1 MVGRSTRPAVETWCE
16 ADLLRRLC
24 RALEVADRAVRLL
37 AADGYCDPEHPAESI
52 RGEKVV
58 VEAGILL
65 LASAPASLR
74 HPEVKERLERVA
86 ATLIPHAR
94 GERVQARICLEPALA
109 LDHAAAHVCLS
120 RVGFPDPRV
129 DRLLQASL
137 RAEAAGSRERSPH
150 RQLEQEWLQRV
161 WGPGVSYVQRDP
173 NLPRQ
178 SALAR
183 SIDLVPPNTDDV
195 YAFTHALI
203 YLTDLGERRARLPR
217 RKALI
222 AAEAE
227 ALLAACLDAP
237 DYDLAGEILLTW
249 PLLGRRWSPTA
260 ALGFGIL
267 AAVEDRARVL
277 PGPGIA
283 LGRLQAFQGEKR
295 TRYAVASSYHTAFV
309 MGLLCAVALRPGR
322 RPPDAAAGGY
332 GDIRRSVIVPELL
345 ALLKTDERPPAWRR
359 HVESLPSSSLGSA
372 ADLVFNICIARA
384 ARSRDLDLLRSS
396 LLVGQRYGL
405 LDAPAPRQAGQLLR
419 RCALLADLPSGVA
432 LHCSPA
438 KPVVAG

>member
-1 MVGRSTRPAVETWCE
+1 MVGRTTRPSAKSWSET
-16 ADLLRRLC
+16 DLVSRLC
-24 RALEVADRAVRLL
+24 RALDVADRAIRLL
-37 AADGYCDPEHPAESI
+37 AADGYSDPEHPAESI

-74 HPEVKERLERVA
+74 HPEIGQRVERVA

-120 RVGFPDPRV
+120 RIGFPDPWV
-129 DRLLQASL
+129 DHLLRASL
-137 RAEAAGSRERSPH
+137 SAEAAGSRERVPH

-161 WGPGVSYVQRDP
+161 WDPEASYLSRDP
-173 NLPRQ
+173 SLPRQ

-203 YLTDLGERRARLPR
+203 YLTDLGERRGRLPR
-217 RKALI
+217 SRSLI

-249 PLLGRRWSPTA
+249 PLQGQRWSPAA

-283 LGRLQAFQGEKR
+283 LDRLQALRGEKR
-295 TRYAVASSYHTAFV
+295 TNYAVASAYHTAFV

-322 RPPDAAAGGY
+322 RPPDVAAGGY
-332 GDIRRSVIVPELL
+332 GDTRRSAIVHELL
-345 ALLKTDERPPAWRR
+345 ALLEQDERPPAWRR
-359 HVESLPSSSLGSA
+359 HVESLPSCSLGSA

-384 ARSRDLDLLRSS
+384 ARRRDLDLLRST
-396 LLVGQRYGL
+396 LLVGQRYDL
-405 LDAPAPRQAGQLLR
+405 LDAPAARQAGQLLS
-419 RCALLADLPSGVA
+419 RCALLADLPSRSTA
-432 LHCSPA
+432 CR
-438 KPVVAG
+438 